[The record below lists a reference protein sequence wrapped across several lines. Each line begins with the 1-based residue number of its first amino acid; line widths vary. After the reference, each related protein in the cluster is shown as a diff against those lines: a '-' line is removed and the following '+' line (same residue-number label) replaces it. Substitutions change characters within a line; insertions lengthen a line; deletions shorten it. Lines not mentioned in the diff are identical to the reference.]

1 MGVLGRTQCAYYI
14 ETKSAYRIIIMLLRP
29 VLRITL
35 FLFIFLLAVISGA
48 IVYSSAVSGRPAFDG
63 DKAFTILLKQCEFG
77 PRPVGT
83 IAHTA
88 TKTYLAD
95 ELRKYADS
103 VELQE
108 FTSFIDGTSMPLTNI
123 IARFGKTGTG
133 SILLCAHWDTRP
145 IADRDRD
152 PSKRKTPIIGAN
164 DGASGVA
171 VLLELA
177 RIFKQS
183 PPDVPVTIVLF
194 DGEDYGPTGD
204 DMYLGS
210 RYFASSLNKG
220 TRFRFGILLD
230 MIGDKN
236 LGIYREAN
244 SQTAAKKVNDLIW
257 RTAKDLGYARYFI
270 DRTKFRITDDHVPLI
285 EAGIPTVDIIDFD
298 YMPWH
303 TVSDTPDKCSSESL
317 KIVGDVISAVVY
329 SQ

>member
-1 MGVLGRTQCAYYI
+1 M
-14 ETKSAYRIIIMLLRP
+14 IMP
-29 VLRITL
+29 SKPNLRIPSL
-35 FLFIFLLAVISGA
+35 VFFFLLTLMYSASG
-48 IVYSSAVSGRPAFDG
+48 YSSAIIVPPSFDG
-63 DKAFTILLKQCEFG
+63 DKSFAILNKQCEFG

-83 IAHTA
+83 SAHTA
-88 TKTYLAD
+88 TKDYLAD
-95 ELRKYADS
+95 DLRKYANS

-108 FTSFIDGTSMPLTNI
+108 FTSFLDGKTMALTNI
-123 IARFGKTGTG
+123 IAKFGKTGSS

-152 PSKRKTPIIGAN
+152 PSKRKIPIIGAN

-183 PPDVPVTIVLF
+183 PPAVPVTIVLF

-204 DMYLGS
+204 DMFLGS
-210 RYFASSLNKG
+210 RYFASNLAKG
-220 TRFRFGILLD
+220 VRFRFGILLD
-230 MIGDKN
+230 MIGDRN

-244 SQTAAKKVNDLIW
+244 SQDAARKVNDLIW
-257 RTAKDLGYARYFI
+257 STAKELGYTRSFI
-270 DRTKFRITDDHVPLI
+270 DRVKFSISDDHIPLI
-285 EAGIPTVDIIDFD
+285 EAGIPCVDLIDFD

-303 TVSDTPDKCSSESL
+303 TVSDTPDKCSAESL
-317 KIVGDVISAVVY
+317 KIVGDVISRVVY